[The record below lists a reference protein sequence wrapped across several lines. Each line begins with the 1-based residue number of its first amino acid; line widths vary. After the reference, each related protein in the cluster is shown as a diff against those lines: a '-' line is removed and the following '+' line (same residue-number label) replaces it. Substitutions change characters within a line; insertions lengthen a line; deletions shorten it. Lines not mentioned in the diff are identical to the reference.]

1 MTAMQMN
8 AELFR
13 QLSIIAEDESLMAK
27 LVKYAKKLTAKKD
40 DPTLMTEKDFFA
52 RVDNAERQIAEGKGI
67 QFTNLDDMNQWLETA

>member
-1 MTAMQMN
+1 MQMN